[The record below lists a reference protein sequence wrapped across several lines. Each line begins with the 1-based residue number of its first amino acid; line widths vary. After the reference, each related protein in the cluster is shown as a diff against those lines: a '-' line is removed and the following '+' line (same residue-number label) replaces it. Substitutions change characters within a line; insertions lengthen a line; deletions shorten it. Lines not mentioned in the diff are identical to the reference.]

1 MHNLRFIDLP
11 SNSKCPEILLI
22 ALVNNVECLNRGAES
37 SFSVKRKDCVIYS
50 TISIVLPIQTSQTR
64 SLMEK
69 EQMMNVAIVI
79 SKQQSHEYLIRLLA
93 EIES

>member
-1 MHNLRFIDLP
+1 ML
-11 SNSKCPEILLI
+11 
-22 ALVNNVECLNRGAES
+22 NVFNRGAES
-37 SFSVKRKDCVIYS
+37 TFSVERKDCIIYS
-50 TISIVLPIQTSQTR
+50 TLSIVLPIQTSQTR